1 MRLSPQLNGISG
13 IRKFLFFLI
22 ISITLCILVS
32 RELTITSPELAWY
45 LDIASW
51 IMFVT
56 VLISLFIARKQ
67 EKSQKK

>member
-13 IRKFLFFLI
+13 IRKLLFFLI
-22 ISITLCILVS
+22 IAITFCVLVS
-32 RELTITSPELAWY
+32 RKLTATSPELAGY

-67 EKSQKK
+67 EKSQNK